1 MIATVFPGTANG
13 TVLAPPSKSMAHRN
27 LICAALSNGVSKVQ
41 HIELSQDILATMD
54 CIRALGGKCEE
65 QDGTVTVVGIFAKE
79 SVSEGGIT
87 FPCRESGSTLRFFVP
102 ISMLFA
108 GKKKF
113 LGSEVLLSRPMS
125 VYEELCKEQ
134 GIRFERAE
142 GGIVCEGALHGGEIS
157 VKGSI
162 SSQFITG
169 LLFTLPLLKE
179 NSIIH
184 LIPPVESRSY
194 IELTLLSLRK
204 FGVQASWEDET
215 TLYIPGGQTYQACD
229 VVTEGDYSNAAFLD
243 AFNLLGGNVQVTGLL
258 ADSLQG
264 DKIYKKYYKL
274 LGKNAQQPGTEL
286 VDLLVES
293 LKANAA
299 CGNKAQEAQM
309 QEAQMQEAQ
318 TQEAQAQEAQT
329 QEAQAAEKLAA
340 RREDGLPTMDLTDC
354 PDLGPVLMMLAGV
367 MGGAH
372 FTGTRRLKM
381 KESDRGKVM
390 CEELAKFGIQ
400 TQMEEDEITVLPSQ
414 IHTPYEMVCGH
425 NDHRIVMSMVLLMTL
440 TGGAVDDAHAVNK
453 SFPSFYEVAKSL
465 GIQVQVSEN

>member
-65 QDGTVTVVGIFAKE
+65 QAGTVTVVGIFAKE

-102 ISMLFA
+102 ISMLFS

-142 GGIVCEGALHGGEIS
+142 GGIVCEGTLHGGEIS

-179 NSIIH
+179 NSKVH

-293 LKANAA
+293 LKENAVR
-299 CGNKAQEAQM
+299 GNKAQEAQP
-309 QEAQMQEAQ
+309 
-318 TQEAQAQEAQT
+318 
-329 QEAQAAEKLAA
+329 QEAQAAEKLAVS
-340 RREDGLPTMDLTDC
+340 REDGLPTMDLTDC

-465 GIQVQVSEN
+465 GIQVQVS